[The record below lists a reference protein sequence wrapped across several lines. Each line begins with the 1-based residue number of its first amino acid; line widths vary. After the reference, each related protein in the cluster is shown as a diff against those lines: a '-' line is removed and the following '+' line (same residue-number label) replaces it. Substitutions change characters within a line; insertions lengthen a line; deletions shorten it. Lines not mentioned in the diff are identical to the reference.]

1 MVMSL
6 FNAFCIK
13 YKTLNDANAY
23 LRALYYSLLTNMF
36 NGFAELAMTIVRL
49 PVFFKQRDLRFYL
62 AWDFTIL
69 VVLLGIP
76 FSLLESGVWVVITY
90 YTIGVSSEAS
100 R

>member
-1 MVMSL
+1 M
-6 FNAFCIK
+6 FE

-23 LRALYYSLLTNMF
+23 LRELYYCLLTNMF

-49 PVFFKQRDLRFYL
+49 RVFFKQRDLRFYST
-62 AWDFTIL
+62 WDFTIL
-69 VVLLGIP
+69 DVLLEIP

-90 YTIGVSSEAS
+90 YTIGFAPEAS